1 MDVGNNL
8 FKNLSSLTDIQIQE
22 ERDIPDMGQEEPS
35 NPARLAWGKEVKEWH
50 SQWSGIY
57 YLHFVD

>member
-22 ERDIPDMGQEEPS
+22 ERDISDMGQEEPS
-35 NPARLAWGKEVKEWH
+35 NPARLAWGKEVKE
-50 SQWSGIY
+50 
-57 YLHFVD
+57 